1 MNPSGIGGNFFVFL
15 FHEEHPPL
23 DLFNSANSK
32 NIFILINNGGANYV
46 SSKYGINY
54 SLKFN
59 RSLARADAQLYFY
72 IVANGDEWNT
82 IAVQY
87 LLCMW
92 CVENQQ
98 FLTLPATAE
107 MTANKRFEQKKQK
120 LSEQFKSK
128 ISIFMTNCA
137 LLLLYLIN
145 YLMMQV

>member
-1 MNPSGIGGNFFVFL
+1 MNLTSRHTAATFVQMMILALFL
-15 FHEEHPPL
+15 AEVTYL
-23 DLFNSANSK
+23 NRLADLGLK
-32 NIFILINNGGANYV
+32 
-46 SSKYGINY
+46 SSK
-54 SLKFN
+54 